1 VHLRENHIEELLTM
15 IDTWEPDVFGSLTW
29 GRVLER
35 FEKKFGKAP
44 TERTLR
50 NQSRLKARF
59 NQRKKQLQSGDHPVI
74 RKPSSLRRAAEK
86 VQQLEARVDALEKE
100 NARLLHRLI
109 VWQKNAT
116 DHGMTKR
123 QLERP
128 LHITKDTERN
138 LREHEG

>member
-1 VHLRENHIEELLTM
+1 MHLHENHIKELLTL

-35 FEKKFGKAP
+35 FKKKFGEAP

-50 NQSRLKARF
+50 NHGRLKAHF
-59 NQRKKQLQSGDHPVI
+59 NQKKNQLRTGDYPVS
-74 RKPSSLRRAAEK
+74 RRPSSLRRAAERIQK
-86 VQQLEARVDALEKE
+86 LEAQLHALEEE
-100 NARLLHRLI
+100 NERLLHRLI

-116 DHGMTKR
+116 DYGMTKR

-128 LHITKDTERN
+128 LQITKDTERN
-138 LREHEG
+138 LREHKR